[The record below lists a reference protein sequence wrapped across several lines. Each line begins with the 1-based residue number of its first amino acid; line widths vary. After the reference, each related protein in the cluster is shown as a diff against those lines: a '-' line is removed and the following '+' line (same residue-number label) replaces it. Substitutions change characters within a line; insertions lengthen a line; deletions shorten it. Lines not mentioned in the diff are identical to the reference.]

1 MTDETKTKPPY
12 LPVHIAN
19 YLLWLA
25 DKDGYKITPL
35 KLLKL
40 VYFGYAWYLNL
51 TGKKLFT
58 EPIEA
63 WRFGPVVPSLYHE
76 FKRFGNH
83 PITGYAEF
91 YNTLEDD
98 TPQYLT
104 INGDDKTS
112 WAIVCAAWK
121 HYKDKSAIEL
131 TNLTHEV
138 DSPWHEAYEP
148 GQNVVL
154 DDEKISAR
162 AQKAI
167 DEYVSNINQAV

>member
-1 MTDETKTKPPY
+1 MTAKTKTKPPY

-51 TGKKLFT
+51 TGKKLFA
-58 EPIEA
+58 ERIEA
-63 WRFGPVVPSLYHE
+63 WRFGPVVASLYHE

-91 YNTLEDD
+91 YNTLEDG

-104 INGDDKTS
+104 IDGDDKTS
-112 WAIVCAAWK
+112 WAIVSAAWT

-138 DSPWHEAYEP
+138 DSPWHEVYKP
-148 GQNVVL
+148 GQNKPL
-154 DDEKISAR
+154 SDKKIA
-162 AQKAI
+162 AHVQQAI
-167 DEYVSNINQAV
+167 DEYLDNLKQAA